1 MSRRER
7 ALAAAQRREA
17 ERAAVERTVLRLE
30 LEEALALAPDTAE
43 AARAAAVLARM
54 DVGEAREALRRLRD
68 ERALMLLLEVA

>member
-17 ERAAVERTVLRLE
+17 ERSAVERTVLRLE

-54 DVGEAREALRRLRD
+54 DVGDAREALGRLRD